1 MCILF
6 LKITLYSV
14 RILGDYTLSTAGE
27 GNGNPFQYSCLENS
41 MDKGAWRAT
50 VSGVRKSRTQLSN
63 FHTFTCVIRCIHKTD
78 NEDSTGNYT
87 QYSVVTPYMGKES
100 EKEEI
105 MYN

>member
-1 MCILF
+1 
-6 LKITLYSV
+6 
-14 RILGDYTLSTAGE
+14 
-27 GNGNPFQYSCLENS
+27 

-63 FHTFTCVIRCIHKTD
+63 FHTFTRVIRCIHETD

-105 MYN
+105 MYI